1 MIRTAFLLIVLLA
14 LTACQ
19 SDRDVPDNDPG
30 SVPGSL
36 RIEVYSTGETPVA
49 EVERHLRA
57 VFPSGNYRALPNGR
71 IAVAASVSQQPSIG
85 KLIEQLGKTE
95 PEPPSQI
102 RIRQWLVEATP
113 ADDVMVP
120 DNLVYLEKA
129 LTDTTALTGPLSFRR
144 LEQVEFLLLEGREGR
159 IQGQMMDVQADVHQ
173 IVSETILLNMAVNY
187 SRQTRERSNLIT
199 DMAIN
204 SGERIVMGMVEH
216 PDQEAMLLLVL
227 EAEIL

>member
-1 MIRTAFLLIVLLA
+1 MIRTVILVSALVI

-19 SDRDVPDNDPG
+19 SERDVSDSDPG

-49 EVERHLRA
+49 DVERHLKA

-113 ADDVMVP
+113 TDNVMVP
-120 DNLVYLEKA
+120 ESLVSLEKA

-144 LEQVEFLLLEGREGR
+144 LEQVEFRVLEGRKGR
-159 IQGQMMDVQADVHQ
+159 ISGKMLDVSANVRQ
-173 IVSETILLNMAVNY
+173 IVSDTILLRMTIN
-187 SRQTRERSNLIT
+187 SRPIDSYLET
-199 DMAIN
+199 DMAID

>member
-1 MIRTAFLLIVLLA
+1 MIRTVILVIALVT

-19 SDRDVPDNDPG
+19 SERDVSDSDPG

-49 EVERHLRA
+49 DVERHLKA

-85 KLIEQLGKTE
+85 KLIEQLGRTE

-113 ADDVMVP
+113 AENVMVP
-120 DNLVYLEKA
+120 DNLVYLEKP
-129 LTDTTALTGPLSFRR
+129 LTDTATLTGSLSFKR
-144 LEQVEFLLLEGREGR
+144 LEQVEFRVLEGGQGR
-159 IQGQMMDVQADVHQ
+159 TSGKMLDVSADARQ
-173 IVSETILLNMAVNY
+173 IVSDTILLGMKIH
-187 SRQTRERSNLIT
+187 SRPTGSYLETEMSIE
-199 DMAIN
+199 
-204 SGERIVMGMVEH
+204 SGERVVMGMLEH
-216 PDQEAMLLLVL
+216 SDQEAMLLLVL

>member
-1 MIRTAFLLIVLLA
+1 MTRTAFLAIVLLT
-14 LTACQ
+14 LTACE
-19 SDRDVPDNDPG
+19 SDRDVPDSNPG
-30 SVPGSL
+30 SVPGNL

-49 EVERHLRA
+49 EVERHLKA

-120 DNLVYLEKA
+120 ENLLSLEKA
-129 LTDTTALTGPLSFRR
+129 LTDTTTLIGPLSFRR
-144 LEQVEFLLLEGREGR
+144 LEQVEFRVLEGQQGR
-159 IQGQMMDVQADVHQ
+159 ISGKMLEVSADVRQ
-173 IVSETILLNMAVNY
+173 IVSDTILLRMRIN
-187 SRQTRERSNLIT
+187 SRPIDSYLET
-199 DMAIN
+199 DMAIT

>member
-1 MIRTAFLLIVLLA
+1 MIRTVILVSALVI

-19 SDRDVPDNDPG
+19 SERDVSDSDPG

-49 EVERHLRA
+49 DVERHLKA

-85 KLIEQLGKTE
+85 NLIEQLGKTE

-113 ADDVMVP
+113 TDNVMVP
-120 DNLVYLEKA
+120 ESLVSLEKA

-144 LEQVEFLLLEGREGR
+144 LEQVEFRVLEGRKGR
-159 IQGQMMDVQADVHQ
+159 ISGKMLDVSANVRQ
-173 IVSETILLNMAVNY
+173 IVSDTILLRMTIN
-187 SRQTRERSNLIT
+187 SRPIDSYLET
-199 DMAIN
+199 DMAID

>member
-1 MIRTAFLLIVLLA
+1 MIRTAFVVTALLT

-19 SDRDVPDNDPG
+19 PDRDVPDGDPG

-49 EVERHLRA
+49 EVERHLKA

-113 ADDVMVP
+113 ADDVTVSE
-120 DNLVYLEKA
+120 NLVSIEKA

-144 LEQVEFLLLEGREGR
+144 LEQVEFRVLEGRGGR
-159 IQGQMMDVQADVHQ
+159 ITGKMLDVSANVRQ
-173 IVSETILLNMAVNY
+173 IVSDTILLRMTIN
-187 SRQTRERSNLIT
+187 SRPIDSYLET
-199 DMAIN
+199 DMAIT

-216 PDQEAMLLLVL
+216 PEQEAMLLLVL